1 MGGGGLDTLVSLI
14 RVCSALLVTVP
25 ISDMETAIRSSVR
38 CSKEETDFCIFFCD
52 EEIRFNE
59 LDVGIEFGDG
69 SRVTLAEVF
78 GTIGCVRE
86 FFCEVVYVN
95 LESMFIERDGG

>member
-38 CSKEETDFCIFFCD
+38 CSKAATDFWMFWLVVRSWD
-52 EEIRFNE
+52 STNLMMVLSLVMVAE
-59 LDVGIEFGDG
+59 LFWWN
-69 SRVTLAEVF
+69 SLPRV
-78 GTIGCVRE
+78 I
-86 FFCEVVYVN
+86 VYVSS
-95 LESMFIERDGG
+95 LMGLAI